1 MKKITLHQDIYT
13 YHIDFA
19 GHVSNIVYIQWM
31 EIGRLK
37 LLEAVGM
44 PVAELTQKN
53 DTFPTL
59 IETQISYKKPLF
71 LGDRVRIEIW
81 LSRLKNVTAVME
93 FRFYNTAGELTTT
106 GRQTGLFIDGTS
118 HKPHRISR
126 EQRDAF
132 SVYLETTPQK

>member
-1 MKKITLHQDIYT
+1 MEKIILTQDIYT

-19 GHVSNIVYIQWM
+19 GHVSNIVYIKWM
-31 EIGRLK
+31 EVGRLK

-71 LGDRVRIEIW
+71 LGDTVRIEIW

-93 FRFYNTAGELTTT
+93 FRFYNPAGELTTI
-106 GRQTGLFIDGTS
+106 GSQTGLFIDGTS
-118 HKPHRISR
+118 HKPHRISK
-126 EQRDAF
+126 EQRAKF
-132 SVYLETTPQK
+132 AVYLDDSQG